1 MYRREGVG
9 INEGEHRKVD
19 KGIVRFEERKEG
31 DFEKG
36 SFFIVDDMEDLTR
49 MRTRILYFLCL
60 CTDEGNER
68 FVEMW
73 KNKGIVGEAF
83 PSYCRACA

>member
-1 MYRREGVG
+1 
-9 INEGEHRKVD
+9 
-19 KGIVRFEERKEG
+19 
-31 DFEKG
+31 
-36 SFFIVDDMEDLTR
+36 MEDLTR

-73 KNKGIVGEAF
+73 ENKGIVGEAV
-83 PSYCRACA
+83 PSYCRARA